1 MKGVMDKMSI
11 VGYKVYSKVLPIVSL
26 DSVTKV
32 VKDKSNMTVYFRAP
46 VPDKNTGEYFT
57 ECVGITWDDL
67 HDQLMKLDFS
77 KELRAM
83 SSWDLTNMYQEWKAM
98 PSESDKTPLPSD
110 YVFNVDMTVRW
121 NREQVIEHNEAI
133 DEETAKLHAE
143 KAAYEQKFLHCFA
156 VKIQYELRGKI
167 SYDKACAIRDYL
179 YNDEDFRIETI
190 ENMDTLLDVF
200 KTVLDIP
207 F

>member
-1 MKGVMDKMSI
+1 MSI

-57 ECVGITWDDL
+57 EYTGVTWDDL
-67 HDQLMKLDFS
+67 RDRLLQLDFS
-77 KELRAM
+77 NELQAE
-83 SSWDLTNMYQEWKAM
+83 SSWELTKMYREFRSMPEKSGNEYL
-98 PSESDKTPLPSD
+98 PSE
-110 YVFNVDMTVRW
+110 YVFDEEQSVRW
-121 NREQVIEHNEAI
+121 NREKVVEHNHQI
-133 DEETAKLHAE
+133 DCENEKLSAE
-143 KAAYEQKFLHCFA
+143 KADAEQKFLHCFA

-179 YNDEDFRIETI
+179 YDDEHFCSETI

-200 KTVLDIP
+200 KAVLDVP